1 MNPRVTITVYDCM
14 YLHGERERGR
24 REREGERGRNG
35 GNDEEREGGGERRSN
50 FSDLAILFNYY
61 SPDVMK
67 CSNIIK
73 SYY

>member
-35 GNDEEREGGGERRSN
+35 GNDEEREGGER
-50 FSDLAILFNYY
+50 DDQILAILLFYLT
-61 SPDVMK
+61 
-67 CSNIIK
+67 IIVQML
-73 SYY
+73 